1 MAGIGF
7 QLRLLSRQ
15 ETITSMVAAMGHA
28 AVIAAGP
35 WLFTIFAL
43 ATITALTE
51 RVAGLPT
58 LATFRVI
65 VIYAFGISLLMTA
78 PITIVTTRRVADALW
93 GKKPEL
99 VPELLLGAFLL
110 AVASTSVGVIALSLL
125 FQLAG
130 PIALALAASSLLVSM
145 IWVALCFCGAVRDY
159 TGVTLSFL
167 IGLIVALIGSVAA
180 AALDLGAAGMVG
192 GFLTGLTI
200 TFFGLTSRVLRTFPQ
215 PVRDPL
221 AGARQ
226 ILSGMSEFWHL
237 AVGTIFGTAGVW
249 IDKVIFWLSPAGESI
264 EAGLIHAPLYDSSM
278 FISSL
283 VIIPSLAAFV
293 MKLETEFFDRYQQYY
308 ATIKG
313 HGTIGQI
320 ERARERLAS
329 YTLDNLTLITVAQVG
344 ICAVLILSAPVIA
357 TALNLQFRQIAILRF
372 GALGAVFQFIF
383 IAGTAILL
391 FFDRR
396 RLYLKLQILFFCT
409 SAGLTIATIHLGE
422 DFYGV
427 GYFLACLIASF
438 IAYRLTD
445 HTFRDLNFLTFIGNN
460 PSVLA
465 TTGGRRPMLLGRL
478 IERLRGQRAVSPP
491 ATTDRT

>member
-15 ETITSMVAAMGHA
+15 ETISSMVAAMGHA

-58 LATFRVI
+58 LATFRVV

-99 VPELLLGAFLL
+99 VGQLLLGAFLL
-110 AVASTSVGVIALSLL
+110 ALLSTGVGVAFLCAV
-125 FQLAG
+125 FRLAA
-130 PIALALAASSLLVSM
+130 PIALALAATSLLVAM

-159 TGVTLSFL
+159 KGVTLSFL
-167 IGLIVALIGSVAA
+167 IGLIVALVGSVMAA
-180 AALDLGAAGMVG
+180 VLELGAPGMIG
-192 GFLTGLTI
+192 GFLVGLTI
-200 TFFGLTSRVLRTFPQ
+200 TFFGLTSRVLRTFPH
-215 PVRDPL
+215 PVTDPL
-221 AGARQ
+221 AGARM
-226 ILSGMSEFWHL
+226 ILSGISEFWHL
-237 AVGTIFGTAGVW
+237 AVGTVFGTAGVW
-249 IDKVIFWLSPAGESI
+249 IDKVVFWLSPAGEML

-329 YTLDNLTLITVAQVG
+329 FTLDHLTLITVVQVG
-344 ICAVLILSAPVIA
+344 ICMVLILSAPVIA
-357 TALNLQFRQIAILRF
+357 SALNLQFRQIAILRF
-372 GALGAVFQFIF
+372 GALGAVFQFVF
-383 IAGTAILL
+383 IAATAILL

-396 RLYLKLQILFFCT
+396 RLYLKLQMLFFFA
-409 SAGLTIATIHLGE
+409 SAGLTLLSLRLGE
-422 DFYGV
+422 DFFGV
-427 GYFLACLIASF
+427 GYFLACLIASLVGY
-438 IAYRLTD
+438 ILVIS
-445 HTFRDLNFLTFIGNN
+445 TFKNLNFLTFIGNN

-465 TTGGRRPMLLGRL
+465 STGGRRPMLLGRL
-478 IERLRGQRAVSPP
+478 LEVFRRPKAK
-491 ATTDRT
+491 A

>member
-15 ETITSMVAAMGHA
+15 ETISSVVAAVGHA

-35 WLFTIFAL
+35 WLFTIFSL

-51 RVAGLPT
+51 RIAGLET
-58 LATFRVI
+58 LATFRVV
-65 VIYAFGISLLMTA
+65 VIYAFGVSLLMTA
-78 PITIVTTRRVADALW
+78 PITIVATRRVADALW

-99 VPELLLGAFLL
+99 IGTLLLGAFML
-110 AVASTSVGVIALSLL
+110 ALAATEIGVAALCLMFHL
-125 FQLAG
+125 PG
-130 PIALALAASSLLVSM
+130 PIALALAAASGLVAL

-159 TGVTLSFL
+159 KGVTLSFL
-167 IGLIVALIGSVAA
+167 IGLCVGLVGGVFAA
-180 AALDLGAAGMVG
+180 IQNLGAAGMVG
-192 GFLTGLTI
+192 GFLVGLTI
-200 TFFGLTSRVLRTFPQ
+200 TFFGLTSRVMRTFPH
-215 PVRDPL
+215 PVTDPL
-221 AGARQ
+221 QGLRM
-226 ILSGMSEFWHL
+226 IVGGFGEFWHL
-237 AVGTIFGTAGVW
+237 AVGTMFGTAGVW
-249 IDKVIFWLSPAGESI
+249 IDKVVFWLSPVGESI
-264 EAGLIHAPLYDSSM
+264 GAGLIHAPLYDSSM
-278 FISSL
+278 FIASL

-313 HGTIGQI
+313 HGTLPQI

-344 ICAVLILSAPVIA
+344 ICAVLILAAPMIA

-396 RLYLKLQILFFCT
+396 RLYLNLQILFFFT
-409 SAGLTIATIHLGE
+409 SAVLTMLTIRLGE

-427 GYFLACLIASF
+427 GYFLACLISSF
-438 IAYRLTD
+438 VAYRLAD
-445 HTFRDLNFLTFIGNN
+445 STFTNLNFLTFIGNN

-465 TTGGRRPMLLGRL
+465 STGGRRPMLIGRL
-478 IERLRGQRAVSPP
+478 IEGMRGRAKPG
-491 ATTDRT
+491 

>member
-15 ETITSMVAAMGHA
+15 ETISSMVAAMGHA

-35 WLFTIFAL
+35 WLFTIFSL
-43 ATITALTE
+43 ATITVLTE

-58 LATFRVI
+58 LAAFRVV

-99 VPELLLGAFLL
+99 VGQLLLGAFLL
-110 AVASTSVGVIALSLL
+110 ALASTGVGVAVLWALFRLS
-125 FQLAG
+125 A
-130 PIALALAASSLLVSM
+130 PIGLALAATSLLVAM

-159 TGVTLSFL
+159 KGVTLSFL
-167 IGLIVALIGSVAA
+167 IGLIVALVCSVLA
-180 AALDLGAAGMVG
+180 AALEFGAPGMLA

-200 TFFGLTSRVLRTFPQ
+200 TFFGLTSRVLRTFPH
-215 PVRDPL
+215 PVTDPMGGVRL
-221 AGARQ
+221 

-237 AVGTIFGTAGVW
+237 AVGTVFGTAGVW
-249 IDKVIFWLSPAGESI
+249 IDKVVFWLSPAGESL
-264 EAGLIHAPLYDSSM
+264 EVGLIHAPLYDSSM

-320 ERARERLAS
+320 DRARGRLAS

-344 ICAVLILSAPVIA
+344 ICVVLILLAPVIA
-357 TALNLQFRQIAILRF
+357 SAVNLQFRQIAILRF

-383 IAGTAILL
+383 IASTAILL

-396 RLYLKLQILFFCT
+396 RLYLNLQMLFFFA
-409 SAGLTIATIHLGE
+409 SAGLTLLSIQLGE
-422 DFYGV
+422 DFYGA
-427 GYFLACLIASF
+427 GYFMACLIASF
-438 IAYRLTD
+438 VGYGLAAT
-445 HTFRDLNFLTFIGNN
+445 TFRNLNFLTFIGNN

-465 TTGGRRPMLLGRL
+465 STGGRRPMLIGRL
-478 IERLRGQRAVSPP
+478 LEVLRGPKAK
-491 ATTDRT
+491 A

>member
-15 ETITSMVAAMGHA
+15 ETISSMVAAMGHA

-99 VPELLLGAFLL
+99 VGELLLGAFML
-110 AVASTSVGVIALSLL
+110 AVAATGVGVAVLCVV
-125 FQLAG
+125 FRLAA
-130 PIALALAASSLLVSM
+130 PIALALAATSLLVAM

-159 TGVTLSFL
+159 KGVTLAFL
-167 IGLIVALIGSVAA
+167 IGLLVALVGSVTAA
-180 AALDLGAAGMVG
+180 VLELGATGMVG
-192 GFLTGLTI
+192 GFVVGLTI
-200 TFFGLTSRVLRTFPQ
+200 TFFGLTSRVLRTFPH
-215 PVRDPL
+215 PVRNPL
-221 AGARQ
+221 VGVRL
-226 ILSGMSEFWHL
+226 IIRGMAEFWHL
-237 AVGTIFGTAGVW
+237 AVGTVFGTAGVW
-249 IDKVIFWLSPAGESI
+249 IDKVVFWLSPVGEAL
-264 EAGLIHAPLYDSSM
+264 EVGLIHAPLYDSSM
-278 FISSL
+278 FLSSL

-320 ERARERLAS
+320 DRARQRLAS

-344 ICAVLILSAPVIA
+344 IGMVLILSAPVIA
-357 TALNLQFRQIAILRF
+357 STLNLQFRQIAILRF

-396 RLYLKLQILFFCT
+396 RLYLNLQMLFFFA
-409 SAGLTIATIHLGE
+409 SAGLTVVSIHLGE
-422 DFYGV
+422 DYYGT

-438 IAYRLTD
+438 TAYALAAS
-445 HTFRDLNFLTFIGNN
+445 TFRNLNYLTFIGNN
-460 PSVLA
+460 PSVLES
-465 TTGGRRPMLLGRL
+465 TGGRRPMLIGRL
-478 IERLRGQRAVSPP
+478 IEVLRGPKP
-491 ATTDRT
+491 RT

>member
-15 ETITSMVAAMGHA
+15 ETISSMVAAMGHA

-35 WLFTIFAL
+35 WLFTIFSL

-51 RVAGLPT
+51 RVAGLPV
-58 LATFRVI
+58 LATFRVV

-99 VPELLLGAFLL
+99 VGQLMLGAFLL
-110 AVASTSVGVIALSLL
+110 ALAATGVGVAVLCAV
-125 FQLAG
+125 FRLAA
-130 PIALALAASSLLVSM
+130 PIALALAATSLLVAM

-159 TGVTLSFL
+159 KGVTLSFL
-167 IGLIVALIGSVAA
+167 IGLIVALVGSVTAA
-180 AALDLGAAGMVG
+180 VLELGAVGMVG
-192 GFLTGLTI
+192 GFLVGLTI
-200 TFFGLTSRVLRTFPQ
+200 TFFGLTSRVLRTFPH
-215 PVRDPL
+215 PVTDPM
-221 AGARQ
+221 AGVRQ
-226 ILSGMSEFWHL
+226 ILSGMTEFWHL
-237 AVGTIFGTAGVW
+237 AVGTVFGTAGVW
-249 IDKVIFWLSPAGESI
+249 IDKVVFWLSPVGEAI
-264 EAGLIHAPLYDSSM
+264 DAGLIHAPLYDSSM
-278 FISSL
+278 FIASL
-283 VIIPSLAAFV
+283 VIIPSLSAFV

-320 ERARERLAS
+320 DRARERLAS
-329 YTLDNLTLITVAQVG
+329 YTLDNLTLITVAQAG
-344 ICAVLILSAPVIA
+344 ICALLILTAPVIA
-357 TALNLQFRQIAILRF
+357 SALNLQFRQIAILRF

-396 RLYLKLQILFFCT
+396 RLYLNLQMLFFVA
-409 SAGLTIATIHLGE
+409 SAGLTMLTIRLGE

-427 GYFLACLIASF
+427 GYFLACLIASAV
-438 IAYRLTD
+438 AYALASS
-445 HTFRDLNFLTFIGNN
+445 TFTNLNFLTFIGNN

-465 TTGGRRPMLLGRL
+465 STGGRRPMLVGRL
-478 IERLRGQRAVSPP
+478 LEVLRGPKP
-491 ATTDRT
+491 KT

>member
-1 MAGIGF
+1 
-7 QLRLLSRQ
+7 
-15 ETITSMVAAMGHA
+15 MVAAMGHA

-58 LATFRVI
+58 LATFRVV

-99 VPELLLGAFLL
+99 VGQLLLGAFLL
-110 AVASTSVGVIALSLL
+110 ALLSTGVGVAFLCAV
-125 FQLAG
+125 FRLAA
-130 PIALALAASSLLVSM
+130 PIALALAATSLLVAM

-159 TGVTLSFL
+159 KGVTLSFL
-167 IGLIVALIGSVAA
+167 IGLIVALVGSVMAA
-180 AALDLGAAGMVG
+180 VLELGAPGMIG
-192 GFLTGLTI
+192 GFLVGLTI
-200 TFFGLTSRVLRTFPQ
+200 TFFGLTSRVLRTFPH
-215 PVRDPL
+215 PVTDPL
-221 AGARQ
+221 AGARM
-226 ILSGMSEFWHL
+226 ILSGISEFWHL
-237 AVGTIFGTAGVW
+237 AVGTVFGTAGVW
-249 IDKVIFWLSPAGESI
+249 IDKVVFWLSPAGEML

-329 YTLDNLTLITVAQVG
+329 FTLDHLTLITVVQVG
-344 ICAVLILSAPVIA
+344 ICMVLILSAPVIA
-357 TALNLQFRQIAILRF
+357 SALNLQFRQIAILRF
-372 GALGAVFQFIF
+372 GALGAVFQFVF
-383 IAGTAILL
+383 IAATAILL

-396 RLYLKLQILFFCT
+396 RLYLKLQMLFFFA
-409 SAGLTIATIHLGE
+409 SAGLTLLSLRLGE
-422 DFYGV
+422 DFFGV
-427 GYFLACLIASF
+427 GYFLACLIASLVGY
-438 IAYRLTD
+438 ILVIS
-445 HTFRDLNFLTFIGNN
+445 TFKNLNFLTFIGNN

-465 TTGGRRPMLLGRL
+465 STGGRRPMLLGRL
-478 IERLRGQRAVSPP
+478 LEVFRRPKAK
-491 ATTDRT
+491 A

>member
-15 ETITSMVAAMGHA
+15 ETISSMVAAMGHA

-99 VPELLLGAFLL
+99 VGELLLGAFML
-110 AVASTSVGVIALSLL
+110 AVAATGVGVAVLCVV
-125 FQLAG
+125 FRLAA
-130 PIALALAASSLLVSM
+130 PIALALAATSLLVAM

-159 TGVTLSFL
+159 KGVTLAFL
-167 IGLIVALIGSVAA
+167 IGLLVALVGSVTAA
-180 AALDLGAAGMVG
+180 VLELGATGMVG
-192 GFLTGLTI
+192 GFVVGLTI
-200 TFFGLTSRVLRTFPQ
+200 TFFGLTSRVLRTFPH
-215 PVRDPL
+215 PVRNPL
-221 AGARQ
+221 VGVRL
-226 ILSGMSEFWHL
+226 IIRGMAEFWHL
-237 AVGTIFGTAGVW
+237 AVGTVFGTAGVW
-249 IDKVIFWLSPAGESI
+249 IDKVVFWLSPVGEAL
-264 EAGLIHAPLYDSSM
+264 EVGLIHAPLYDSSM
-278 FISSL
+278 FLSSL

-320 ERARERLAS
+320 DRARQRLAS

-344 ICAVLILSAPVIA
+344 IGMVLILSAPVIA
-357 TALNLQFRQIAILRF
+357 STLNLQFRQIAILRF

-396 RLYLKLQILFFCT
+396 RLYLNLQMLFFFA
-409 SAGLTIATIHLGE
+409 SAGLTVVSIHMGE
-422 DFYGV
+422 DYYGT

-438 IAYRLTD
+438 TAYALAAS
-445 HTFRDLNFLTFIGNN
+445 TFRNLNYLTFIGNN
-460 PSVLA
+460 PSVLES
-465 TTGGRRPMLLGRL
+465 TGGRRPMLIGRL
-478 IERLRGQRAVSPP
+478 IEVLRGPKP
-491 ATTDRT
+491 KT

>member
-15 ETITSMVAAMGHA
+15 ETISSVVAAMGHA

-35 WLFTIFAL
+35 WLFTIFSL

-51 RVAGLPT
+51 RVAGLQA
-58 LATFRVI
+58 LATFRVV

-99 VPELLLGAFLL
+99 VGQLLLGAF
-110 AVASTSVGVIALSLL
+110 ILSLAATGAGVAAL
-125 FQLAG
+125 CLMFRLAG
-130 PIALALAASSLLVSM
+130 SVALALAATSLLVAM

-159 TGVTLSFL
+159 KGVTLSFL
-167 IGLIVALIGSVAA
+167 IGLIVALIGSVTA
-180 AALDLGAAGMVG
+180 AALELGAAGMVG

-200 TFFGLTSRVLRTFPQ
+200 TFFGLTSRVLRTFPH
-215 PVRDPL
+215 PVTDPI
-221 AGARQ
+221 AGVRS
-226 ILSGMSEFWHL
+226 ILSGLSEFWHL
-237 AVGTIFGTAGVW
+237 ALGTMFGTAGVW
-249 IDKVIFWLSPAGESI
+249 IDKVIFWLSPAGEAI

-313 HGTIGQI
+313 HGTIQQI
-320 ERARERLAS
+320 DRARERLAS

-357 TALNLQFRQIAILRF
+357 SALNLQFRQIAILRF

-396 RLYLKLQILFFCT
+396 RLYLKLQMLFFFA
-409 SAGLTIATIHLGE
+409 SAILTVFTIRLGE

-438 IAYRLTD
+438 AAYLLAAS
-445 HTFRDLNFLTFIGNN
+445 TFKNLNFLTFIGNN

-465 TTGGRRPMLLGRL
+465 STGGRRPMLAGRL
-478 IERLRGQRAVSPP
+478 LEALRGSSG
-491 ATTDRT
+491 RTKPQSKT